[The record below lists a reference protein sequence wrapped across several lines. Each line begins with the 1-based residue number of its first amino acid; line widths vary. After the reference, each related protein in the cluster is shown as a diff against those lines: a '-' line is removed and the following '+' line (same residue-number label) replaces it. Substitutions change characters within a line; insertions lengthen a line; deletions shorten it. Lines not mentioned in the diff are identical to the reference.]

1 MNYYRDM
8 WCNRAHTL
16 APLTKLYS
24 TKVKFKWTDVE
35 NDTFID
41 MKKIVGRDILLSYP
55 KFSEKFII
63 YYYTVS

>member
-1 MNYYRDM
+1 M
-8 WCNRAHTL
+8 
-16 APLTKLYS
+16 
-24 TKVKFKWTDVE
+24 E

-63 YYYTVS
+63 HSDALKMKLGGIMSQNGKPITFYLRKLTPT